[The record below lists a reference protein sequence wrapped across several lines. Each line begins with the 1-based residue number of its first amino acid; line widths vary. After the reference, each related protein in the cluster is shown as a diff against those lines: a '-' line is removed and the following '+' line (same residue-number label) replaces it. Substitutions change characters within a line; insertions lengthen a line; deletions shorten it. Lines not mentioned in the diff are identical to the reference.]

1 MKRAPANQASF
12 FAEPTAPVAPMDPPP
27 AFPTIAPPPLVRG
40 SKRGKAPKDERIPRK
55 LGDVFICW
63 VCGKEKVAEK
73 GTRAWW
79 VQYGHHKTSGH
90 LRLIACS
97 TKCDRKRPWCC
108 NCGAEGHDKSDGP
121 EVCARYYKGLRNRA
135 LPLYRCYAH
144 RIVDRHLTDKAQGW
158 TPGGPPDTLA
168 KLLIEHGGDFSRI
181 REVISTAYGHPHPAY
196 ADEFGN
202 RLLVL
207 FEQAMRDDPD
217 YGVEYPRDTPEQIVA
232 RAKLSVAQHRDRLSR
247 QGRSLDG
254 HMSEA
259 DALSVIADK
268 MAKTGAIQRA
278 IDAYGARASTP
289 DAERVLV
296 PLLSREDSPIRASA
310 AWALFTHRTE
320 RVRAAM
326 LVRADVEDVP
336 LLKAYL
342 EQLGEQP

>member
-1 MKRAPANQASF
+1 MRRPPARQAAIYF
-12 FAEPTAPVAPMDPPP
+12 GDETDPVAPPVVTKPS
-27 AFPTIAPPPLVRG
+27 APPVRDPL
-40 SKRGKAPKDERIPRK
+40 APAPQPGPLPRNV
-55 LGDVFICW
+55 GDRFTCW
-63 VCGKEKVAEK
+63 VCKKEKIAEK
-73 GTRAWW
+73 GVHVWW
-79 VQYGHHKTSGH
+79 IQYGNERTSGH
-90 LRLIACS
+90 VRAVVCS
-97 TKCDRKRPWCC
+97 KKCDRKVPYCV
-108 NCGAEGHDKSDGP
+108 NCGIHGHEHGDGP
-121 EVCARYYKGLRNRA
+121 ERCPRWYKGPRNRA
-135 LPLYRCYAH
+135 LPLYKCFAH
-144 RIVDRHLTDKAQGW
+144 RIVERHKVDVAQGW
-158 TPGGPPDTLA
+158 RPSSTHDTLA
-168 KLLIEHGGDFSRI
+168 RMLIKHGGDFGAVRA
-181 REVISTAYGHPHPAY
+181 EISSAYVSPGE

-202 RLLVL
+202 ALIRV
-207 FEQAMRDDPD
+207 FEQAERDDPD